1 MVVEAEPAAIF
12 QSKAATRHKCAH
24 AYRHERA
31 TFASFRAL
39 ACDGRMRPAIPG
51 IGMKRRTILTLLS
64 AAIAWPFAVGAQN
77 PDKPFIG
84 FLSARSAIDR

>member
-1 MVVEAEPAAIF
+1 
-12 QSKAATRHKCAH
+12 
-24 AYRHERA
+24 
-31 TFASFRAL
+31 
-39 ACDGRMRPAIPG
+39 
-51 IGMKRRTILTLLS
+51 MKRRTILTLLS